1 MRITLKLSREE
12 NLTYHGGPEVE
23 IDLEE
28 YLLGVVPSEIGNAP
42 VEACAAQAIAAR
54 TFTINQVA
62 AKGYI
67 TDNSSVDQAYRA
79 SRLTG
84 YENAY
89 KGVRKTQHLY
99 LSYDKKIAKT
109 FYSHSNGGRVRSY
122 YNVWGGRDYPYL
134 QEKTDPYDNGKK
146 NGHGVGLSQTGAIA
160 MANQGEDFEDILQFY
175 FPGAEVISS
184 ELNSMTEKEKT
195 IIDWARSKIGC
206 GYVWGGAGQV
216 LTQSELNRLSRQYP
230 QYVSQEKNGKW
241 LNKQVFDC
249 ASFVS
254 NALKEIGVKFVN
266 GASSQW
272 FRQPTK
278 WAEQD
283 TIDKLPR
290 DKVCI
295 LYRQTSSTVMQHTG
309 IYCGDGKVIDAR
321 GSNSGVI
328 ESALSSYKWTHYGI
342 PKGLV
347 ENKNDEVIEVLYE
360 AKVVAASGTTVN
372 MRMKASS
379 SGAIVERVP
388 VGAIVDVLEETNAD
402 WRKIMYKGT
411 QGYMMT
417 KFLESET
424 NDDNDDPEEKFFY
437 IKIKCANEAE
447 ARKFA
452 ELMKNVTV
460 AEE

>member
-1 MRITLKLSREE
+1 MTQIILKLSREE
-12 NLTYHGGPEVE
+12 NLNYHKKSEVE
-23 IDLEE
+23 IDLET

-67 TDNSSVDQAYRA
+67 TDNSSIDQAYRA

-89 KGVRKTQHLY
+89 EGVRKTQHLY
-99 LSYDKKIAKT
+99 LVYNEKVAKT

-122 YNVWGGRDYPYL
+122 YNVWGGRNYPYL

-175 FPGAEVISS
+175 FPGTEVISS

-195 IIDWARSKIGC
+195 IINWAHSKIGC
-206 GYVWGGAGQV
+206 GYVWGGVGQV

-230 QYVSQEKNGKW
+230 QYVSQAKNGKW

-254 NALKEIGVKFVN
+254 NALKQIGVSFVN

-278 WAEQD
+278 WAEQG
-283 TIDKLPR
+283 TIDKLPK
-290 DKVCI
+290 DKVCV
-295 LYRQTSSTVMQHTG
+295 LYRQTSPTVMQHTG
-309 IYCGDGKVIDAR
+309 IYCGNDTVIDAR

-328 ESALSSYKWTHYGI
+328 ETKLSSYKWTHYGI

-347 ENKNDEVIEVLYE
+347 ESKNDEVIKVLYQ
-360 AKVVAASGTTVN
+360 AKVVATSGSTVN
-372 MRMKASS
+372 MRDAASS
-379 SGAIVERVP
+379 SGTIIKRVK
-388 VGAIVDVLEETNAD
+388 VGSMVDVVEETNAE
-402 WRKIMYKGT
+402 WRKIVADGEV
-411 QGYMMT
+411 GYMMA

-424 NDDNDDPEEKFFY
+424 NDDDDKFFY

-452 ELMKNVTV
+452 ELMKSV
-460 AEE
+460 AVVEE